1 MNIEHIGM
9 CVEAPVSMGVWYRDN
24 LGFAI
29 IRSAGN
35 DQDGVTF
42 LADSAG
48 STVLELGRLP
58 EGPPLDARGLQPL
71 QLHIAVACENPSVEA
86 ARLVGVGAKLVGES
100 PRNSQP
106 GEKILVRDPWGYT
119 IQLVNRQERLLEK

>member
-1 MNIEHIGM
+1 MNIEHIGI
-9 CVEAPVSMGVWYRDN
+9 CVEAPVSMGVWYRDA

-35 DQDGVTF
+35 DQEGVTF

-48 STVLELGRLP
+48 GTVLELGRLP
-58 EGPPLDARGLQPL
+58 DVPPLEARGRPAL
-71 QLHIAVACENPSVEA
+71 QLHIAVACEDPSVEA
-86 ARLVGVGAKLVGES
+86 ARLVRAGAEQVGES
-100 PRNSQP
+100 PRNSRP